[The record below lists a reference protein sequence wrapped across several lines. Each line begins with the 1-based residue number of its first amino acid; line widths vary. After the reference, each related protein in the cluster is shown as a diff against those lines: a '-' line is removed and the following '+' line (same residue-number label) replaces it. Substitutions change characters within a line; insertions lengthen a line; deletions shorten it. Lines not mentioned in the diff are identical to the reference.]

1 MAYDRVDAR
10 EQTRNALAARL
21 ADVRVQL
28 GSRRA
33 LKDEEA
39 RLVNELEALAR
50 DEQAA
55 WEREARASVRLP
67 DGAKLSIASPCREKW
82 NAMVG
87 DDRVRHCSRCDKD
100 VYNLSGMTG
109 PEITALLARRGER
122 PCVRFFKRQDGTM
135 LTADCPVG
143 RPKKIALRVITAA
156 GLAIGASA
164 SGLVAALAGPRPRC
178 PVAQNE
184 GRHGTMGEPMR
195 IGPPSP
201 RVRGNEPTSYVR
213 PDYTELAGGVGAFEE
228 PFEPEPL
235 PHLPEVPELRSE

>member
-1 MAYDRVDAR
+1 MAYDRIDAR
-10 EQTRNALAARL
+10 EQHRNALAARL
-21 ADVRVQL
+21 AAVRGQL

-39 RLVNELEALAR
+39 RLVSELEAFAQH
-50 DEQAA
+50 DGAD
-55 WEREARASVRLP
+55 WEREARAPVRLP
-67 DGAKLSIASPCREKW
+67 DGAKLSIASPCKETW
-82 NAMVG
+82 DAMVG

-109 PEITALLARRGER
+109 AEISALLARRGER

-164 SGLVAALAGPRPRC
+164 SGLVAAFAGTRPSC
-178 PVAQNE
+178 PVSQNE
-184 GRHGTMGEPMR
+184 RRYETLGEPMWEE
-195 IGPPSP
+195 PPSP
-201 RVRGNEPTSYVR
+201 RVRGNEPT
-213 PDYTELAGGVGAFEE
+213 PDAPFPYAEVAGGIGAFEE
-228 PFEPEPL
+228 PQEPQFL
-235 PHLPEVPELRSE
+235 PHLPEVPDLGGE